1 MKIGFIG
8 LGNVGGK
15 LAGSLLRNN
24 FDLTVRDLD
33 ENLTNSLKDLGA
45 KVAKS
50 PKELA
55 EQSDLIITSLP
66 SPEVSAEVMESED
79 GILNGLSEKKI
90 WLEMSTTDENEVKR
104 LGKKVIEKKA
114 IPLDGPVSGGCHR
127 AATGN
132 IAIFVGGERKAFEK
146 ILPALT
152 VMGRKILHTG
162 ELGTASVLKV
172 ITNYLAS
179 AHLVA
184 LGEAWTVAKKSNL
197 DLAKT
202 YKGIAISSGNS
213 FVHETESQVI
223 LNGSY
228 NINFTMDL
236 VLKDTSLFDN
246 LAKKLNAPLEISPQI
261 VEIFKDGQKKYG
273 SRAWS
278 SMIVKRMEDLNNI
291 NFPSDIK
298 KLNDEE
304 LKVLSEEVRSEMID
318 AVSKT
323 GGHLGAG
330 LGVVELTVA
339 IHATFDTPHDR
350 LIWDVGH
357 QAYPHKILTGRKN
370 KIHTIRQKEGL
381 APFPAISESE
391 FDAFGVGHSSTS
403 ISAALGMTIGSNDKA
418 LAVIGDGALTA
429 GMAVDANVLIFE
441 RIREE
446 IKLNKGPARAIEL
459 GYEKA
464 LSAIID
470 ANITTFITAVILF
483 AIGSGPVR
491 GFSVTLGL
499 GIITSVFTAIFVTRL
514 LIVIWFERRRPR
526 KVEV

>member
-15 LAGSLLRNN
+15 LASSLLRNN

-33 ENLTNSLKDLGA
+33 ERLTKPLKDLGA

-50 PKELA
+50 AKELA
-55 EQSDLIITSLP
+55 EKTDLIITSLP
-66 SPEVSAEVMESED
+66 SPEISAEVMEASD
-79 GILNGLSEKKI
+79 GIINGLSENKI

-104 LGKKVIEKKA
+104 LGKKVIAKKS
-114 IPLDGPVSGGCHR
+114 IPMDGPVSGGCHR

-152 VMGRKILHTG
+152 VMGRKVLHTG
-162 ELGTASVLKV
+162 ELGSASVLKV

-179 AHLVA
+179 VHLVA

-197 DLAKT
+197 DLAKA

-236 VLKDTSLFDN
+236 VLKDTGLFDN

-291 NFPSDIK
+291 NFRANGFP
-298 KLNDEE
+298 DELIDNE
-304 LKVLSEEVRSEMID
+304 PEE
-318 AVSKT
+318 K
-323 GGHLGAG
+323 
-330 LGVVELTVA
+330 
-339 IHATFDTPHDR
+339 
-350 LIWDVGH
+350 
-357 QAYPHKILTGRKN
+357 
-370 KIHTIRQKEGL
+370 
-381 APFPAISESE
+381 
-391 FDAFGVGHSSTS
+391 
-403 ISAALGMTIGSNDKA
+403 
-418 LAVIGDGALTA
+418 
-429 GMAVDANVLIFE
+429 
-441 RIREE
+441 
-446 IKLNKGPARAIEL
+446 
-459 GYEKA
+459 GYE
-464 LSAIID
+464 I
-470 ANITTFITAVILF
+470 
-483 AIGSGPVR
+483 
-491 GFSVTLGL
+491 
-499 GIITSVFTAIFVTRL
+499 
-514 LIVIWFERRRPR
+514 
-526 KVEV
+526 

>member
-15 LAGSLLRNN
+15 LAKSLLRNN

-33 ENLTNSLKDLGA
+33 ERLTEPFKDLGA

-55 EQSDLIITSLP
+55 EQTDLIITSLP
-66 SPEVSAEVMESED
+66 SPEVSAEVMEAND
-79 GILNGLSEKKI
+79 GIIHGLSENKI

-104 LGKKVIEKKA
+104 LGEKVIAKKS
-114 IPLDGPVSGGCHR
+114 IPMDGPVSGGCHR

-152 VMGRKILHTG
+152 VMGRKVLHTG
-162 ELGTASVLKV
+162 ELGSASVLKV

-179 AHLVA
+179 VHLVA

-197 DLAKT
+197 DLSKT

-236 VLKDTSLFDN
+236 VLKDTGLFDN
-246 LAKKLNAPLEISPQI
+246 IAKKLNAPLEISPKI

-291 NFPSDIK
+291 NFRANGFP
-298 KLNDEE
+298 DELIDNE
-304 LKVLSEEVRSEMID
+304 PEE
-318 AVSKT
+318 K
-323 GGHLGAG
+323 
-330 LGVVELTVA
+330 
-339 IHATFDTPHDR
+339 
-350 LIWDVGH
+350 
-357 QAYPHKILTGRKN
+357 
-370 KIHTIRQKEGL
+370 
-381 APFPAISESE
+381 
-391 FDAFGVGHSSTS
+391 
-403 ISAALGMTIGSNDKA
+403 
-418 LAVIGDGALTA
+418 
-429 GMAVDANVLIFE
+429 
-441 RIREE
+441 
-446 IKLNKGPARAIEL
+446 
-459 GYEKA
+459 GYE
-464 LSAIID
+464 I
-470 ANITTFITAVILF
+470 
-483 AIGSGPVR
+483 
-491 GFSVTLGL
+491 
-499 GIITSVFTAIFVTRL
+499 
-514 LIVIWFERRRPR
+514 
-526 KVEV
+526 